1 LLVESCVEDRA
12 NVVHL
17 AEVGEEGDEVCK
29 LGVVSV
35 RAQRGKS
42 GRRREE
48 ERSVLQSRA
57 EGKVGRNAR
66 VVEPRRDGHGVV
78 DVENIRSWR
87 VVDDDALRHWPAELR
102 EILRSEKGSGSA
114 LRLGATVLRQAVGS
128 RMPIECSTHLHI
140 VALVVVAALAEQ
152 TVLNDSVDVELVE
165 DGVGVL
171 GEGGGEDD
179 DLVNLAHGLEE
190 G

>member
-1 LLVESCVEDRA
+1 V
-12 NVVHL
+12 
-17 AEVGEEGDEVCK
+17 EEGE
-29 LGVVSV
+29 
-35 RAQRGKS
+35 RQR
-42 GRRREE
+42 
-48 ERSVLQSRA
+48 RSALLPRA
-57 EGKVGRNAR
+57 EGKEGRNGR
-66 VVEPRRDGHGVV
+66 VVEPGRDGNGVV
-78 DVENIRSWR
+78 DVENIGSRR
-87 VVDDDALRHWPAELR
+87 VVDDDALRHWPAELG
-102 EILRSEKGSGSA
+102 EILRSDEGSGSVSNFH
-114 LRLGATVLRQAVGS
+114 LQAAEKEE
-128 RMPIECSTHLHI
+128 RIERRTHLHI